1 MREAR
6 SEKILVLGIDG
17 MDPSM
22 TKKYIEEGKM
32 PNTKKFMEYGAQR
45 EDLVLLGSQPTV
57 TPPMWTSL
65 ACGCNPNVHGIT
77 CFSRHSD
84 KGLDYKEYNLDS
96 TNCHAEPLWNVFAEA
111 GKKTLVW
118 HWPGSSWPPTSDSEN
133 LYVVDG
139 SQPAGVNM
147 AIATIDSECILVASS
162 EVKEAVYRRKAST
175 DERIPCVINELEAES
190 TNIANNRFLQ
200 DPAERMKSKA
210 ERNLILSHLDGE
222 GGLSESPFDV
232 VLSPLRQAFGWQ
244 IAADEAKEF
253 TILYSGGAV
262 RRVALLLKNE
272 KGLYDQVAIYKNKK
286 ELQPIAVLHAGVFE
300 EDIIDQAVKNDVAYE
315 VNRNMRILELN
326 EDGSYIRMWISAGM
340 DIHNDTMFHPKELFK
355 IVTQH
360 AGYPQPTS
368 IMGGSNKTLIKDV
381 MGAQWWKSAKWQA
394 AALNYLMQ
402 QENFEMVFSHFHNI
416 DLQSHMTAKFLK
428 DKGKGKLSEAEYWE
442 CYEDSYLQTDYY
454 IGQFLHLLDKGWTIF
469 IVSDHAVVCP
479 EHNPPFLGD
488 PAGINIRVMEE
499 LGFTALKHDENGNEL
514 REIDW
519 AHTKAVAQRGN
530 HIYLNLKGREEYGI
544 VEPEEQYEVEEE
556 IITALYGYHDQETD
570 HRVIAL
576 ALRNKD
582 AVLLGMGGPE
592 CGDIIYWNAEG
603 YNYDHCD
610 SLSTTKGYGGTSVS
624 PIFMAAGKGL
634 KTHYTTDRII
644 RLIDVAPTIA
654 ILGGVRMPAQCEGA
668 PIYQIF
674 EEDV

>member
-1 MREAR
+1 MREAK
-6 SEKILVLGIDG
+6 STKILVLGVDG
-17 MDPSM
+17 MDPSI
-22 TKKYIEEGKM
+22 TRKYISQGKM
-32 PNTKKFMEYGAQR
+32 PNTERLVKRGAQR
-45 EDLVLLGSQPTV
+45 EDLVLLGGQPTV

-65 ACGCNPNVHGIT
+65 ATGCNPNVHGIT

-84 KGLDYKEYNLDS
+84 LGLDYKEYNLDS
-96 TNCHAEPLWNVFAEA
+96 TNCHAEQVWNCFAEA

-147 AIATIDSECILVASS
+147 AIATVDSEYILVASN
-162 EVKEAVYRRKAST
+162 EVANTTYRKKAST
-175 DERIPCVINELEAES
+175 DERIPCVINELETE
-190 TNIANNRFLQ
+190 NEMNDDNRFKK
-200 DPAERMKSKA
+200 DAADRMKSKV

-232 VLSPLRQAFGWQ
+232 VLSKLEAAKGWA
-244 IAADEAKEF
+244 INTDNGKEF
-253 TILYSGGAV
+253 TILYSGGLI
-262 RRVALLLKNE
+262 RRAALMLPNE
-272 KGLYDQVAIYKNKK
+272 NGKYDTVAIFKNKK
-286 ELQPIAVLHAGVFE
+286 ATEPITILHNGVFE
-300 EDIIDQAVKNDVAYE
+300 EDIIDEAIKNDVKYT
-315 VNRNMRILELN
+315 VNRNMRILEMK
-326 EDGSYIRMWISAGM
+326 EDGSYIRMWVSAAM
-340 DIHNDTMFHPKELFK
+340 DIHNDTMFHPKSLYK
-355 IVTQH
+355 TVTDH
-360 AGYPQPTS
+360 VGYPQPVS
-368 IMGGSNKTLIKDV
+368 IMGGSNKTLIMDV
-381 MGAQWWKSAKWQA
+381 MGAQWWKSAKWQSD
-394 AALNYLMQ
+394 ALNYLI
-402 QENFEMVFSHFHNI
+402 ENEGFEIVFSHFHNI

-428 DKGKGKLSEAEYWE
+428 DKGKGKLTESEYWE

-454 IGQFLHLLDKGWTIF
+454 IGQFEHLLDKGWTIF
-469 IVSDHAVVCP
+469 VVSDHAVVCP

-519 AHTKAVAQRGN
+519 EKTKAIAQRGN
-530 HIYLNLKGREEYGI
+530 HIYINLKGRDSNGI
-544 VEPEEQYEVEEE
+544 VEPEDKYEVEED
-556 IITALYGYHDQETD
+556 IMTALYGYRDKETG
-570 HRVIAL
+570 HRIVAM

-610 SLSTTKGYGGTSVS
+610 SLSTTLGYGGTSVS
-624 PIFMAAGKGL
+624 PIFIAAGKGL
-634 KTHYTTDRII
+634 KQNYTTDRII

-654 ILGGVRMPAQCEGA
+654 YLGGVRMPAQAEGA
-668 PIYQIF
+668 IVYQIL
-674 EEDV
+674 EEEF